1 MDYELIDSHR
11 DTGKLKRELSKLQAE
26 NIRLHHELAQ
36 LRLELLQKNSQYEMA
51 SAISVQLQNERADLA
66 QKLFAD
72 LGLVLMPG
80 ATITKKADLK

>member
-1 MDYELIDSHR
+1 MIKEFEEK
-11 DTGKLKRELSKLQAE
+11 GELKRELSKLQAE
-26 NIRLHHELAQ
+26 NIRLYHELAQ
-36 LRLELLQKNSQYEMA
+36 LRLELLQKNSQYKMA